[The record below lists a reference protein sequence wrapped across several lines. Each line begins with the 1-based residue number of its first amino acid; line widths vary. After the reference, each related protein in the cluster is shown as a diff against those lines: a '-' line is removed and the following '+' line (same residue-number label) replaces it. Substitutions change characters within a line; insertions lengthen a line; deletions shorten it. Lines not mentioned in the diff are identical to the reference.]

1 MLANPFTIKYD
12 IPLTVKSISI
22 TCDQEYI
29 IFGAMRKILFKR
41 VQSIF
46 DISQKMSKSK
56 LKKDNMHSLG
66 KLSTASNLEVSQIE
80 CHPELP
86 QVVASTSG
94 NNVLVWDLQS
104 PEQ

>member
-1 MLANPFTIKYD
+1 
-12 IPLTVKSISI
+12 
-22 TCDQEYI
+22 
-29 IFGAMRKILFKR
+29 
-41 VQSIF
+41 
-46 DISQKMSKSK
+46 
-56 LKKDNMHSLG
+56 MHSLG

-104 PEQ
+104 PEQQKTTLNGFKQITSISWRQAQDQILASASQDNNLTLWDAKMSTAIKRV

>member
-1 MLANPFTIKYD
+1 
-12 IPLTVKSISI
+12 
-22 TCDQEYI
+22 
-29 IFGAMRKILFKR
+29 MRKILFKR

-104 PEQ
+104 PEQQKTTLNGFKQITSISWRQAQD